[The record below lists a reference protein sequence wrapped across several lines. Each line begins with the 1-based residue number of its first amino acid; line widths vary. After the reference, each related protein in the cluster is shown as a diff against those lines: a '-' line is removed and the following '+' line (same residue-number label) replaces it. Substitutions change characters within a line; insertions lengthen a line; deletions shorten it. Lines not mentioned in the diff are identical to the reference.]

1 MRHLLPALLALAP
14 LPALAQAPSP
24 ALAETYL
31 CAGGAVLQVA
41 YLNPASGESY
51 AVVAFGGRLIPMQAG
66 ISGSGVRY
74 VALDPASGLV
84 WHTKGAEG
92 FLAHD
97 AAGDQQ
103 TILDACT
110 AVGS

>member
-1 MRHLLPALLALAP
+1 MRPLIPALLALLP
-14 LPALAQAPSP
+14 LPALAQDPAP
-24 ALAETYL
+24 ALTQTYL

-41 YLNPASGESY
+41 YLNPADGESY
-51 AVVAFGGRLIPMQAG
+51 AVVAFGGQLIPMQAG

-84 WHTKGAEG
+84 WHTKGDEG

-97 AAGDQQ
+97 TAEDQQ
-103 TILDACT
+103 TILGDCA
-110 AVGS
+110 AVGP